1 MRRYALRRLS
11 FLPII
16 LLAVSLITFMVLRVL
31 PSQDPADV
39 VGGANATPEQKQAYR
54 EQLGLNEPLY
64 RQYTDWLGHALTGDF
79 GKTFNSQKSVRD
91 EFVRRFPAS
100 FELVMMAMM
109 FSAFFGISF
118 GIVSAMYRNSVVDYA
133 VRIFAVFGASIPEF
147 FLLTLLIIVP
157 SYFWS
162 YSMPLGGY
170 VPIYEDPANNL
181 RLFLPAALILGIGGS
196 SGLMRLTRTT
206 MLEVL
211 RSDYVRTAKSKGL
224 RQRTVVLTHALRN
237 AGTPIMTALG
247 TSFILVFSGS
257 VIAEQ
262 ILSIQG
268 NGLFFFTSTLSRD
281 LPVVQFLVVYTAAV
295 VVIVNLLVDLSY
307 AVVDPRVKYS

>member
-100 FELVMMAMM
+100 FELVLMAMM

-118 GIVSAMYRNSVVDYA
+118 GILSAMYRNSLLDYA

-211 RSDYVRTAKSKGL
+211 RSDYVRTARSKGL

>member
-307 AVVDPRVKYS
+307 AVVDPRGKYS